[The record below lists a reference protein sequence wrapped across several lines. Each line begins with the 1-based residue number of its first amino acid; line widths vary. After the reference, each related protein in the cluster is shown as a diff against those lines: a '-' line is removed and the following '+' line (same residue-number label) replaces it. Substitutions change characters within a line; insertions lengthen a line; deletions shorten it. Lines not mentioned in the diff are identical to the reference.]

1 MSEQLRKVDHPMID
15 GFTEEFLEVY
25 AGPDGAG
32 GVPHY
37 YEVVTKAPEPLSE
50 NLPAQGGRVICMIH
64 LQHGHPQ
71 EVGVNGIGN
80 QTLLLILQ
88 DFLRK
93 ANAGEF
99 ACRESS
105 VSITKIEEALQ
116 WNKQRELD
124 RKKRGVLQTYKK

>member
-1 MSEQLRKVDHPMID
+1 MTEEMRLVDHPMVD
-15 GFTEEFLEVY
+15 GFTEENLKIY

-32 GVPHY
+32 GVPHLY
-37 YEVVTKAPEPLSE
+37 QIREAATDKVLCEIV
-50 NLPAQGGRVICMIH
+50 
-64 LQHGHPQ
+64 LQHGHPK

-80 QTLLLILQ
+80 QSLLLILQ

-99 ACRESS
+99 PCRETS
-105 VSITKIEEALQ
+105 VGITKIEEALH